1 MAMIKGKKSRLL
13 QGKVVSDKMDK
24 TIIVEIQRIFQD
36 PRFLKYLK
44 TKSRYKVHDAKSE
57 AKLNDYV
64 EFYEG
69 KPVSKTKFMYLN
81 RIIKSAQDTTT
92 AMGNKK

>member
-1 MAMIKGKKSRLL
+1 MVEIKKKKSRLL

-24 TIIVEIQRIFQD
+24 TIIVETQRIFKDQ
-36 PRFLKYLK
+36 RFLKYLK

-81 RIIKSAQDTTT
+81 RIIKSAQDTIATV
-92 AMGNKK
+92 GNKK